1 MRRLIAAAI
10 VLTAATANAQQQFP
24 AELAGHAIIPA
35 LSFVPIPGDA
45 PPNLRVSGKYT
56 GPGNLR
62 TDRIG
67 SLEGRSGFGPNA
79 RPTGIST
86 PMRGQPLQGFSG
98 IRHVGNGVFVSTA
111 DNGFGTQRNSPDHML
126 MVHRLRPNWRTGRVD
141 RLGTVF
147 LHDPDRR
154 LPFNIV
160 NEATARRYL
169 TGSDLDPE
177 SIHIIGNDMY
187 FGDEF
192 GPFLIRADRNGR
204 ITGFWQ
210 TEFRGQ
216 TLRSPDHPSVSMP
229 RQPDLRTEFQIGR
242 SRGFEGLSGTPD
254 GARLLALLEGAIWR
268 GDGSGFEN
276 QDGRPF
282 LRFLEFDVRAGRWSG
297 RSFRYL
303 LEAND
308 HAIGDFTMI
317 DADRGLVVERD
328 NGEGD
333 PQQACPA
340 GQRAPTCF
348 EAPARFKRVYVISFE
363 NVADDGF
370 VRKLGYIDLMDI
382 ADPNR
387 RARQGGR
394 DGRFTFPFITIE
406 NIDRVDATHII
417 VANDNNLP
425 FSAGRAANRADDNE
439 FILLRV
445 PELLNAR

>member
-1 MRRLIAAAI
+1 
-10 VLTAATANAQQQFP
+10 
-24 AELAGHAIIPA
+24 
-35 LSFVPIPGDA
+35 
-45 PPNLRVSGKYT
+45 
-56 GPGNLR
+56 
-62 TDRIG
+62 
-67 SLEGRSGFGPNA
+67 
-79 RPTGIST
+79 
-86 PMRGQPLQGFSG
+86 
-98 IRHVGNGVFVSTA
+98 
-111 DNGFGTQRNSPDHML
+111 L

-154 LPFNIV
+154 LPFHIV
-160 NEATARRYL
+160 NEGTARRYL
-169 TGSDLDPE
+169 TGSDIDTE
-177 SIHIIGNDMY
+177 SIQIVGNDMY

-216 TLRSPDHPSVSMP
+216 TLRSPDNPSLAMP

-242 SRGFEGLSGTPD
+242 SRGFEGLAGTPD
-254 GARLLALLEGAIWR
+254 GARLLALLEGPIWR

-282 LRFLEFDVRAGRWSG
+282 LRFLEFDARAGRWSG

-317 DADRGLVVERD
+317 DENRGLVVERD

-333 PQQACPA
+333 PAQACPP

-348 EAPARFKRVYVISFE
+348 ETPARFKRVYVVSFE

-394 DGRFTFPFITIE
+394 DGHFTFPFITIE

-425 FSAGRAANRADDNE
+425 FSAGRAANRNDDNE